1 VIHFARMFRRHT
13 GASLHRH
20 LLRLR
25 LRAALERIVATLDDL
40 AAVALDVGFAS
51 HSHFTD
57 AFRRE
62 FGRAP
67 SEVRRASL
75 PRPRSG

>member
-1 VIHFARMFRRHT
+1 
-13 GASLHRH
+13 
-20 LLRLR
+20 
-25 LRAALERIVATLDDL
+25 VATRDDL

-67 SEVRRASL
+67 SEVRRAADWRGLRRTS
-75 PRPRSG
+75 